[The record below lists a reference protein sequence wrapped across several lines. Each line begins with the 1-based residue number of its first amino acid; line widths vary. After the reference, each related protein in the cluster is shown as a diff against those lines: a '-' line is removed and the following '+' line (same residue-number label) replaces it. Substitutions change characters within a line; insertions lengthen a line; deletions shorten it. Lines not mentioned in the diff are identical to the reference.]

1 MTSLLYDIA
10 GRSEDAFNLT
20 WNRIDFDENGGG
32 FARLVKGKTTARRV
46 TFSPRTEKLLKEHR
60 GASQPTDPVFNF
72 NSVNSMIKWLER
84 FIKQVTL
91 PPGNNIVLERFQSH
105 NLRVSKLTW
114 LSQHDKLTDAQIQ
127 AFSGHKKLENLL
139 KYIKVDVNEN
149 MNNMLKEMQMKE
161 TVESSQKPMRKR
173 EEKQAAKKEEKK
185 SRESDF

>member
-1 MTSLLYDIA
+1 M
-10 GRSEDAFNLT
+10 
-20 WNRIDFDENGGG
+20 
-32 FARLVKGKTTARRV
+32 
-46 TFSPRTEKLLKEHR
+46 
-60 GASQPTDPVFNF
+60 
-72 NSVNSMIKWLER
+72 
-84 FIKQVTL
+84 
-91 PPGNNIVLERFQSH
+91 
-105 NLRVSKLTW
+105 SKLTW

-149 MNNMLKEMQMKE
+149 LNNMLKEMQMKE